1 MAEHSKK
8 SVWIPPSKP
17 GPSHPIGVFP
27 SALERCE
34 FDPSKSDWE
43 QLYRF
48 GPKDV
53 ETAWNHLENRE
64 GLQHPL
70 TPS

>member
-17 GPSHPIGVFP
+17 GPSHPIGVFH
-27 SALERCE
+27 SALERCK

-53 ETAWNHLENRE
+53 ETVWNHLENRE